1 MISKKLHS
9 IIDLIKD
16 YGPVDSVN
24 ELGRL
29 CEGKEKC
36 CRKTV
41 YNLLPQIQDHE
52 SIDFNIVDGQDTFTY
67 VEAAKRTYSMENELA
82 NIDSI
87 INDLKIILEDFN
99 HLPKKLSNDR
109 KLSIVNLT
117 IVAKRKIIR
126 AQQRMVHFE
135 ACGFRTNKTRE
146 KFDQTKARLSKIDLD
161 IHKKVFTID
170 RETVGKIWVKFN
182 QEFSGEAFRESV

>member
-1 MISKKLHS
+1 LISKKLHS
-9 IIDLIKD
+9 IIGLIKD

-29 CEGKEKC
+29 CEGEKKC

-67 VEAAKRTYSMENELA
+67 VDVTKRTFNMEIELDD
-82 NIDSI
+82 IDSI
-87 INDLKIILEDFN
+87 IKDCSIVLKDFN
-99 HLPKKLSNDR
+99 HLPKKLSKNE
-109 KLSIVNLT
+109 KLNVLNLT
-117 IVAKRKIIR
+117 ITAKSKIIM

-135 ACGFRTNKTRE
+135 ACGFTTNKTRE
-146 KFDQTKARLSKIDLD
+146 KFDRTRIKLSQIDLT
-161 IHKKVFTID
+161 IHKKVFNID
-170 RETVGKIWVKFN
+170 RETVGELWLRISQVLLRNF
-182 QEFSGEAFRESV
+182 